1 VIDTLLL
8 SRIQFGANISFHIL
22 FPTISIALGWFL
34 LYFKL
39 QHNKSGDS
47 SWQDAYQFWVKIFAL
62 TFALGVVSGITM
74 SFQFGTNW
82 PGYMEVVG
90 NIAGPLLAY
99 EVLTAFF
106 LEATFLGV
114 MLFGAKRVSQ
124 RVHTMSI
131 FLVAFGT
138 TLSAFWIIALNSWMH
153 TPQGFSMID
162 GRAFAN
168 SWWAIIFNPSMP
180 YRLLHMM
187 VASFLTVSFLLAG
200 LSAYRYLRGCRA
212 KANNA
217 VLKLALT
224 SAMILTP
231 VQIILGDL
239 HGLNTLEH
247 QPAKLA
253 AMEGIWEGGK
263 GVPAVLIGIPDPK
276 TRTNLYEV
284 SIPKLASLYLTH
296 DWDGEVKGLNDFGDK
311 VPPVAPVF
319 FAFRVMV
326 GIGLLMLLTSWL
338 GRWQL
343 RGGRELPR
351 WMAKGLVL
359 MTFSG
364 WIGVL
369 SGWYVTEI
377 GRQPYLVTGVLT
389 TAEAVTKLPTGM
401 VLSSL
406 LAYLAVYVGL
416 LLAYIWVVFYL
427 TRKVDDKS
435 ISKRNIIPSSASAT
449 NAVGAQ

>member
-1 VIDTLLL
+1 MIDTLLL

-34 LYFKL
+34 LYFKI
-39 QHNKSGDS
+39 QHNKTGDP

-124 RVHTMSI
+124 RVHTLSI

-153 TPQGFSMID
+153 TPQGFSMVD
-162 GRAFAN
+162 GRAFADD
-168 SWWAIIFNPSMP
+168 WFAIIFNPSMP

-187 VASFLTVSFLLAG
+187 IASFLTVSFLLAG

-212 KANNA
+212 IANHA

-231 VQIILGDL
+231 VQIVLGDL

-263 GVPAVLIGIPDPK
+263 GVPAVIIGIPDAK
-276 TRTNLYEV
+276 TRSNAYEV
-284 SIPKLASLYLTH
+284 SIPKLASFYLTH

-311 VPPVAPVF
+311 IPPVAPVF
-319 FAFRVMV
+319 FAFRIMV
-326 GIGLLMLLTSWL
+326 GIGLLMLLASWV

-369 SGWYVTEI
+369 AGWYVTEI

-416 LLAYIWVVFYL
+416 LFAYIWVVFYL

-435 ISKRNIIPSSASAT
+435 MPKASVAPASASAT
-449 NAVGAQ
+449 NPLGAQ

>member
-1 VIDTLLL
+1 MIDTLLL

-224 SAMILTP
+224 SAMFLTP

-284 SIPKLASLYLTH
+284 SIPKLASFYLTH

>member
-1 VIDTLLL
+1 
-8 SRIQFGANISFHIL
+8 
-22 FPTISIALGWFL
+22 
-34 LYFKL
+34 
-39 QHNKSGDS
+39 
-47 SWQDAYQFWVKIFAL
+47 
-62 TFALGVVSGITM
+62 
-74 SFQFGTNW
+74 
-82 PGYMEVVG
+82 
-90 NIAGPLLAY
+90 
-99 EVLTAFF
+99 
-106 LEATFLGV
+106 
-114 MLFGAKRVSQ
+114 
-124 RVHTMSI
+124 
-131 FLVAFGT
+131 
-138 TLSAFWIIALNSWMH
+138 MH

>member
-1 VIDTLLL
+1 MIDTLLL

-34 LYFKL
+34 LYFKI
-39 QHNKSGDS
+39 QHNKTGDS

-124 RVHTMSI
+124 RVHTLSI

-153 TPQGFSMID
+153 TPQGFSMVD
-162 GRAFAN
+162 GRAFADD
-168 SWWAIIFNPSMP
+168 WFAIIFNPSMP
-180 YRLLHMM
+180 YRLSHMM
-187 VASFLTVSFLLAG
+187 IASFLTVSFLLAG
-200 LSAYRYLRGCRA
+200 LSAYRYLRGCRST
-212 KANNA
+212 ANHA

-231 VQIILGDL
+231 VQIVLGDL

-263 GVPAVLIGIPDPK
+263 GVPAVIIGIPDAK
-276 TRTNLYEV
+276 TRSNAYEV
-284 SIPKLASLYLTH
+284 SIPKLASFYLTH
-296 DWDGEVKGLNDFGDK
+296 DWNGEVKGLNDFGDK
-311 VPPVAPVF
+311 IPPVAPVF
-319 FAFRVMV
+319 FAFRIMV
-326 GIGLLMLLTSWL
+326 GIGLLMLLASWL

-369 SGWYVTEI
+369 AGWYVTEI

-406 LAYLAVYVGL
+406 LAYLAVYIGL

-435 ISKRNIIPSSASAT
+435 KPKAGVSPASASVT
-449 NAVGAQ
+449 NPLGAQ